1 MTMRQPHLLL
11 LPAALV
17 LGSSQAAPACWAPV
31 PEQSAIT
38 FSVDQAGAPLQG
50 SFKSYSAEVCL
61 DPKDAAKS
69 SIRVDV
75 QTASADTEVPELDE
89 ALKDSDFFDVAHWP
103 KASFVSESMKETG
116 QGQYSVTGKL
126 TIRDVTREVTVP
138 FAWVPAVD
146 GKSAKLTAHI
156 SIRRLDYKVG
166 TGQWADPKWVGNQV
180 DLGFSV
186 AFKPAAAK

>member
-1 MTMRQPHLLL
+1 MRQVRLPLLL
-11 LPAALV
+11 AALV
-17 LGSSQAAPACWAPV
+17 LGSAQAAPACWAPV

-50 SFKSYSAEVCL
+50 SFKSYSAKVCI
-61 DPKDAAKS
+61 DPKDAGKG

-75 QTASADTEVPELDE
+75 QTASADTEVPELDD

-103 KASFVSESMKETG
+103 QASFVSESMKQVG
-116 QGQYSVTGKL
+116 VGQYSVTGKL

-138 FAWVPAVD
+138 FAWAPGAD
-146 GKSAKLTAHI
+146 GKSARLIAHI
-156 SIRRLDYKVG
+156 SIQRLDYKVG

-180 DLGFSV
+180 DLSFSV